1 MKIKF
6 CVIFISIAALLI
18 FNGNLN
24 AFTIFQRV
32 GIASS
37 PNPVGSGARAMGM
50 GGGFIAVADDAT
62 AASWNPAGLIQLERP
77 ELSVV
82 GAYVSRTDDFSSS
95 SNPEINNKAKIDDTN
110 INYFSASYPFDFLN
124 KNMVV
129 SLNYQRLYEFKRK
142 LDYHLDITSPPP
154 LPPISSS
161 QDRRYNQDGYI
172 GALGLAYSAEITP
185 RISVGLTFNI
195 WTDKLG
201 WRNGWKETYS
211 NHTVTTFGAL
221 TTIEDTLLT
230 DDYSEFRGVNINLGV
245 LWNVNQYLT
254 IGAVLKT
261 PFTAEF
267 HHKFTENWT
276 QRDENGVITNSL
288 YVADSEKNELD
299 MPMSYGIGFAWRFSD
314 QFTIDL
320 DVYRTEWSEYI
331 LTDGQGNE
339 FSPVDGRPKS
349 ESDIEDTTQ
358 IRFGGEYLFIDPD
371 RNMVVPI
378 RAGIFY
384 DPEPS
389 QGKVKDFFGITLGSG
404 IGYKRFIFDLAYQLR
419 WGNNVD
425 TENLIA
431 NSEADVIQHTILA
444 SLIVHL

>member
-1 MKIKF
+1 
-6 CVIFISIAALLI
+6 
-18 FNGNLN
+18 
-24 AFTIFQRV
+24 
-32 GIASS
+32 
-37 PNPVGSGARAMGM
+37 
-50 GGGFIAVADDAT
+50 
-62 AASWNPAGLIQLERP
+62 
-77 ELSVV
+77 
-82 GAYVSRTDDFSSS
+82 
-95 SNPEINNKAKIDDTN
+95 
-110 INYFSASYPFDFLN
+110 
-124 KNMVV
+124 
-129 SLNYQRLYEFKRK
+129 
-142 LDYHLDITSPPP
+142 
-154 LPPISSS
+154 
-161 QDRRYNQDGYI
+161 
-172 GALGLAYSAEITP
+172 
-185 RISVGLTFNI
+185 
-195 WTDKLG
+195 
-201 WRNGWKETYS
+201 
-211 NHTVTTFGAL
+211 
-221 TTIEDTLLT
+221 
-230 DDYSEFRGVNINLGV
+230 
-245 LWNVNQYLT
+245 
-254 IGAVLKT
+254 VLKT

-267 HHKFTENWT
+267 HHKFTGNWT